1 MASSFRLELIV
12 TRRTVPD
19 DDFDDALDKLRDV
32 KEFAENCGYVQHF
45 AIAISDDA
53 DGKEK
58 TN

>member
-1 MASSFRLELIV
+1 MASAFRLELVV

-32 KEFAENCGYVQHF
+32 KAFAENCGYVQHF

-53 DGKEK
+53 DEKEK
-58 TN
+58 SN